1 MEPVSKMA
9 DDLLLS
15 VADMGRTLREF
26 ADYLNV
32 DLDYEIKIETG
43 IDIERAEEAG
53 QVKQTRD
60 YR

>member
-1 MEPVSKMA
+1 MA

>member
-1 MEPVSKMA
+1 MLKMA

>member
-1 MEPVSKMA
+1 MSKMA